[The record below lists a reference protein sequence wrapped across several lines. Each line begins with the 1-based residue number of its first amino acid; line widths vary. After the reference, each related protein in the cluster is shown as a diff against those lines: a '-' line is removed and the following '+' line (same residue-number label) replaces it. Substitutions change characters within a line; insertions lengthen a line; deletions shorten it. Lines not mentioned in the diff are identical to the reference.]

1 VKYTLIALFLSTGQA
16 YVERDGLSLQGCAAR
31 AAVARTQAAEV
42 FQFVGK
48 VQYLC
53 VPNSLTAENMEN
65 R

>member
-1 VKYTLIALFLSTGQA
+1 MKYTLIALFLSTGQA

-31 AAVARTQAAEV
+31 AAVARSQAVEV

-48 VQYLC
+48 IQYLC
-53 VPNSLTAENMEN
+53 VPKRALARGEV